1 MSVDLHTR
9 EIKPLRNT
17 FSYTAHYVGHEK
29 PASRYQEATLDT

>member
-17 FSYTAHYVGHEK
+17 FAHTAHYVGNDK
-29 PASRYQEATLDT
+29 PA